1 MLHCTTEDL
10 LLYLYGELPEE
21 EAERISLLLQQSWSL
36 REKLQ
41 VLKEAHGRLEK
52 APLHMPRQQSIA
64 LILQK
69 AKAVRQT
76 VKTSSS
82 L

>member
-10 LLYLYGELPEE
+10 LLYLYGEMPEE
-21 EAERISLLLQQSWSL
+21 EAARMDLLLQKSWSL

-41 VLKEAHGRLEK
+41 VLKEAHDRLDR
-52 APLHMPRQQSIA
+52 APLHIPRTESIA

-69 AKAVRQT
+69 AKAAKRP
-76 VKTSSS
+76 VKTS